1 MVHGWLDNLNTWSM
15 LVPKL
20 LERMPDAHI
29 LAFDEPGTGFSTAKP
44 PGTYYEV
51 LGTIV
56 EMRRI
61 LKWMGWDNKGITLIG
76 HSKGEFGILSNF
88 QFKI

>member
-1 MVHGWLDNLNTWSM
+1 M